1 MINHKRVRRTENGY
15 YLFFPFGIY
24 LSKGFATA
32 NTDEIEKAISRE
44 KRLTVFGLTLLFSL
58 YAKFYNNKELWVG
71 LFYVILTII
80 IIVNLYASAKTSF
93 RTPEHYDPEKHGN
106 LIQPTP

>member
-44 KRLTVFGLTLLFSL
+44 KRLTVFGLTCYLN
-58 YAKFYNNKELWVG
+58 YNNYSE
-71 LFYVILTII
+71 FIRF
-80 IIVNLYASAKTSF
+80 S
-93 RTPEHYDPEKHGN
+93 
-106 LIQPTP
+106 